1 MTTITRPGRQLTD
14 MQLVLLSSAAQH
26 KDGLVI
32 PTAGIQE
39 AACARAL
46 KGLLQR
52 GLVELVGALP
62 DGSGQADSA
71 APPNVVKI
79 TPAGLEA
86 IGIAPEAEG
95 SHGASAMSDPVPAS
109 QEPGESPA
117 EGSIQHGSAP
127 IDAPAEGGIQPARAG
142 TKQALVIAL
151 LSRPSGATLNDL
163 IAATGWLPHTTR
175 AALTGLRQ
183 KGYALT
189 RSKGANGQS
198 IYSLPGAEG

>member
-1 MTTITRPGRQLTD
+1 MTIITRPARQLTD

-32 PTAGIQE
+32 PTAGVQE
-39 AACARAL
+39 AAFARAL

-52 GLVELVGALP
+52 GLVEEVGALP

-86 IGIAPEAEG
+86 IGLAPEAEG
-95 SHGASAMSDPVPAS
+95 SHGESAMSDPVPAS
-109 QEPGESPA
+109 QKPGESPTK
-117 EGSIQHGSAP
+117 GDIQHGSAP
-127 IDAPAEGGIQPARAG
+127 TDAPAEGGIQPARAG

-151 LSRPSGATLNDL
+151 LSRPSGATLDEL

-183 KGYALT
+183 KGHALT
-189 RSKGANGQS
+189 RSKGADGKS

>member
-1 MTTITRPGRQLTD
+1 MT
-14 MQLVLLSSAAQH
+14 
-26 KDGLVI
+26 
-32 PTAGIQE
+32 
-39 AACARAL
+39 
-46 KGLLQR
+46 
-52 GLVELVGALP
+52 

-95 SHGASAMSDPVPAS
+95 SHGERAISGPVPVS
-109 QEPGESPA
+109 QEPRESRTESDNRQSA
-117 EGSIQHGSAP
+117 AP
-127 IDAPAEGGIQPARAG
+127 INGPAEGGMRPARAG

-151 LSRPSGATLNDL
+151 LSGPGGATLDDL

-183 KGYALT
+183 KGHALT
-189 RSKGANGQS
+189 RSKGADGKS